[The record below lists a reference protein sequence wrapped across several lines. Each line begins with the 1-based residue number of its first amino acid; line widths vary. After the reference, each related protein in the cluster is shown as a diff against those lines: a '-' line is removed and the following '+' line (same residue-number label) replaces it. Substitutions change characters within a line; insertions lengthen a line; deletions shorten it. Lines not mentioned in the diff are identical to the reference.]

1 MLFVL
6 TEHAGALTSERRER
20 YETWRGRLAEV
31 LGTQVKSVHYEAL
44 ETPNADALVLSGSFD
59 AWAMHD
65 RRHLGRLYEALRR
78 YPGPVLGICAGMQI
92 LVRARG
98 GVVGSADQPVRG
110 YGTIDVVDDSDLL
123 ARLAPRFD
131 AFQSHADE
139 VTRLPE
145 GFRVL
150 ASSEVCEVEVIA
162 ADDRPWWGTQFH
174 PEQWTD
180 EHPAGREI
188 IARFGELAGL
198 SAASR
203 GA

>member
-1 MLFVL
+1 LSVVFVL
-6 TEHAGALTSERRER
+6 TEHAGALSSERREQ

-31 LGTQVKSVHYEAL
+31 LGVEVEVVHYEAL
-44 ETPNADALVLSGSFD
+44 EAPSAEALVLSGSFD

-98 GVVGSADQPVRG
+98 GVVGTAERPVRG
-110 YGTIDVVDDSDLL
+110 FGPIDVVDDTGLL
-123 ARLAPRFD
+123 AGLAPRFD
-131 AFQSHADE
+131 AFQSHEDE
-139 VTRLPE
+139 VTRLPD

-150 ASSEVCEVEVIA
+150 ASSEACAVEVIA

-174 PEQWTD
+174 PEEWSD

-188 IARFGELAGL
+188 IASFGKLAGL
-198 SAASR
+198 S
-203 GA
+203 